1 MILSCQNISKAF
13 VENQVL
19 KNVSF
24 HIEDHE
30 KAAIVGINGA
40 GKTTLL
46 RIIVGEMTGGSG
58 KGQDTWVSRPEQHR
72 GHLSHHLRGTVICQ
86 GGSAAPGGKDPGMRK
101 QYEACRR
108 RCAGRPYEAVH
119 LSHPCFRDR
128 RRLSL
133 PQ

>member
-46 RIIVGEMTGGSG
+46 RIIVGEMTPDD
-58 KGQDTWVSRPEQHR
+58 GQVVLAKDKTLGYLAQNSTVDTSHTIYEEL
-72 GHLSHHLRGTVICQ
+72 LSVKADLLRLEEKIRNAKTI
-86 GGSAAPGGKDPGMRK
+86 
-101 QYEACRR
+101 
-108 RCAGRPYEAVH
+108 
-119 LSHPCFRDR
+119 
-128 RRLSL
+128 
-133 PQ
+133 